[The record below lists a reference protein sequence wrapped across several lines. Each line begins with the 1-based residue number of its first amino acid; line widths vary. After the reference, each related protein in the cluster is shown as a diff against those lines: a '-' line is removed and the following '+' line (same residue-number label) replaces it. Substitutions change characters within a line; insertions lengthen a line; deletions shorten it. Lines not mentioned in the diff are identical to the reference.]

1 MKITDRELDNIQN
14 RKLTKTGNLT
24 NILKLSVDAQVMLLS
39 NIDTEDRLV
48 SGLVGL
54 RCQW

>member
-48 SGLVGL
+48 NGLVGL

>member
-48 SGLVGL
+48 IGLVGL